1 MGYSSIWNQRFSR
14 PNLCGFFP
22 RLNPFSC
29 FCPSWNSKGKTHHFS
44 QTQFRWSTIEA
55 AQGSQQK
62 HLLQSRLVTQ
72 VTYDQ
77 KLQQE
82 AFLTQALFSD
92 YIFFPPGFLC
102 SCTVSPCSSEKLDW
116 TLRPQLC
123 FVVPCVQMDCSDSTS
138 FYARWH
144 PTKRKNYHWW
154 DKGTCLLGSLLTIQ
168 SNVSCDQHQQ
178 AAKIWEDLQMPTG
191 SILNWQYTQLS
202 IKQR

>member
-1 MGYSSIWNQRFSR
+1 MGYSSVWNQRFSR

-29 FCPSWNSKGKTHHFS
+29 FCPSWNSKGKMHHFS
-44 QTQFRWSTIEA
+44 QTQSDDPRLKQHRVASKNSSYKAGWSLKSLTTRN
-55 AQGSQQK
+55 SN
-62 HLLQSRLVTQ
+62 R
-72 VTYDQ
+72 
-77 KLQQE
+77 KL
-82 AFLTQALFSD
+82 FPSKPCSLTTFFSL
-92 YIFFPPGFLC
+92 GFLC

-116 TLRPQLC
+116 TLRPKLS
-123 FVVPCVQMDCSDSTS
+123 FVAPCVQMDCSDSTS
-138 FYARWH
+138 FYASWH

-154 DKGTCLLGSLLTIQ
+154 DQGTCLLGSLLTIQ

-178 AAKIWEDLQMPTG
+178 AAKIWENLEMPTG